1 MTNQL
6 FRVKNQIINLANV
19 ERFYYVDGKLTVYGV
34 AVCEGVQK
42 VCVVEG
48 DEADELWS
56 WLNSAC
62 LFGGQ
67 IGGRS

>member
-6 FRVKNQIINLANV
+6 FRVKNKIINLANV
-19 ERFYYVDGKLTVYGV
+19 ERFDYLDGRLTVLGV
-34 AVCEGVQK
+34 AVCEGVQQI
-42 VCVVEG
+42 CVVTG
-48 DEADELWS
+48 DEAAELWA

-67 IGGRS
+67 TGGRS